1 MGGARIRDTRKNS
14 REEARVKSVVVTGV
28 SSGIGYGL
36 AKELV
41 GRGYRVF
48 GSVRK
53 EADAET
59 LKAELGGRFA
69 PLLFD
74 VTDREAVLRASEE
87 VGAALGGGGLAG
99 LFNNAG
105 ITIAGPLMHQ
115 PLAEV
120 RAHFETNVLG
130 LISTTQAF
138 LPLLG
143 AGRLRTHPPGRI
155 VNISSVSGRVA
166 TPFTAAYN
174 GTKHAVE
181 GVSDSLRREL
191 LPYGIDVIV
200 IRPGSV
206 KTEMVWKVAGP
217 DVEEAYAE
225 TDYAQPFANFVE
237 IRADFMKD
245 GHSPEEF
252 AKRVADAFEAR
263 RPRTRYNIVSRRLP
277 VWTIPTLLP
286 DRMLDRLIGRS
297 MGLLRR

>member
-1 MGGARIRDTRKNS
+1 M
-14 REEARVKSVVVTGV
+14 KSVVVTGV

-36 AKELV
+36 TKELV

-48 GSVRK
+48 GSVRREK
-53 EADAET
+53 DAER
-59 LKAELGGRFA
+59 LEAEFGGRFA
-69 PLLFD
+69 PLVFD

-87 VGAALGGGGLAG
+87 VGAALGDGGLAG
-99 LFNNAG
+99 LVNNAG

-115 PLAEV
+115 PLEEV
-120 RAHFETNVLG
+120 RAHFETNVIG

-143 AGRLRTHPPGRI
+143 ARRPQTHPPGRI
-155 VNISSVSGRVA
+155 VNISSTSGRVA

-206 KTEMVWKVAGP
+206 RTEMTWKVTGP
-217 DVEEAYAE
+217 DVEEAYAQ
-225 TDYAQPFANFVE
+225 TDYAEPFANFIEV
-237 IRADFMKD
+237 RDNFMKD
-245 GHSPEEF
+245 GYSTEEF
-252 AKRVADAFEAR
+252 GRRAADAFEAR
-263 RPRTRYNIVSRRLP
+263 RPRTRYNIVSRKLA
-277 VWTIPTLLP
+277 VWTIPNLLP
-286 DRMLDRLIGRS
+286 DRMFDRLLGRS
-297 MGLLRR
+297 MGLLRT